1 MTNTTAV
8 TRAIEAELAA
18 AHVTKN
24 QLADRLG
31 IARSNLLRR
40 FNGEVPWT
48 VDEVETAA
56 TVTGISFWD
65 LMDRAKQRATQTQ
78 AVSKEKAPA
87 ATDATSTRK

>member
-24 QLADRLG
+24 QLADSLG

-65 LMDRAKQRATQTQ
+65 LMDRARQRAPQTTNTLKEQ
-78 AVSKEKAPA
+78 AK
-87 ATDATSTRK
+87 

>member
-24 QLADRLG
+24 QLADSLG

-40 FNGEVPWT
+40 FNGEVSWT
-48 VDEVETAA
+48 VDEVEAAA

-78 AVSKEKAPA
+78 KTLKEQTK
-87 ATDATSTRK
+87 

>member
-24 QLADRLG
+24 QLADSLG

-48 VDEVETAA
+48 VDEVEAAA
-56 TVTGISFWD
+56 TVTGISFCD
-65 LMDRAKQRATQTQ
+65 LMDRARQRATQTPNTL
-78 AVSKEKAPA
+78 KEQTK
-87 ATDATSTRK
+87 

>member
-24 QLADRLG
+24 QLADSLG

-48 VDEVETAA
+48 VDEVEAA
-56 TVTGISFWD
+56 AAVTGISFWD

-78 AVSKEKAPA
+78 TTLKEQTK
-87 ATDATSTRK
+87 

>member
-24 QLADRLG
+24 QLADSLG

-48 VDEVETAA
+48 VDEVEAA
-56 TVTGISFWD
+56 AAVTGISFWD

-78 AVSKEKAPA
+78 NTLKEQTK
-87 ATDATSTRK
+87 

>member
-48 VDEVETAA
+48 VDEVEAA
-56 TVTGISFWD
+56 ANVTGISFWD
-65 LMDRAKQRATQTQ
+65 LMDRARQRATQTTNTI
-78 AVSKEKAPA
+78 KEQTK
-87 ATDATSTRK
+87 

>member
-24 QLADRLG
+24 QLADSLG

-48 VDEVETAA
+48 VDEVEAVA

-78 AVSKEKAPA
+78 TTLKEQTK
-87 ATDATSTRK
+87 

>member
-1 MTNTTAV
+1 MSNTTAI

-24 QLADRLG
+24 QLADQLG

-40 FNGEVPWT
+40 FNGEVPWN
-48 VDEVETAA
+48 VNEVEIAA
-56 TVTGISFWD
+56 NCTGLSFWE

-78 AVSKEKAPA
+78 NTLKEQTK
-87 ATDATSTRK
+87 

>member
-24 QLADRLG
+24 QLADSLG

-48 VDEVETAA
+48 VDEVEAA
-56 TVTGISFWD
+56 AAVTGISFWD

-78 AVSKEKAPA
+78 KTLKEQTK
-87 ATDATSTRK
+87 